1 MSLGAVCGP
10 LWQCISHL
18 AKNGEKLCIWDII
31 CNKLCCYKNRVFES
45 ARSWRNSIVL
55 KFPYDFLFSSEPLQA
70 DEKHLNRAGRWV
82 ACRVSGLF
90 FVDLHICCLIAHL
103 LLRHVNISLIVCSF
117 HFFFR
122 QVDPH
127 GRGHRLHRAQ
137 HGHEARGGGD
147 PVQDVLAK
155 APGRQDLQEELPHD
169 DERVLPRS
177 SAAKNLL
184 GIMLL

>member
-82 ACRVSGLF
+82 ACRVSGSYSVWLF
-90 FVDLHICCLIAHL
+90 VCCFRYI
-103 LLRHVNISLIVCSF
+103 NTFSLVWSF
-117 HFFFR
+117 LFQASR
-122 QVDPH
+122 SS
-127 GRGHRLHRAQ
+127 RTRTSTSSRATRPWS
-137 HGHEARGGGD
+137 ARRWRSSTRRSCKSTRTAGS
-147 PVQDVLAK
+147 
-155 APGRQDLQEELPHD
+155 PGRA
-169 DERVLPRS
+169 S
-177 SAAKNLL
+177 TWWWKSATQVECC
-184 GIMLL
+184 